1 MEGGLG
7 EIKTILDKVYSWDR
21 QTLTLFETKS
31 IHHSTELSNF
41 IETFPGYRCI
51 TQEQ

>member
-21 QTLTLFETKS
+21 QNLTLFETKS
-31 IHHSTELSNF
+31 IIIVLNSQIF